1 MGPPLPTQ
9 AGLSNRTTTVRTVDR
24 EKLRD
29 KARMFQMKENL
40 RLALCGRIQQQYKKS
55 PALAQEL
62 ASEVLKMLQQRG
74 VSVAQLS
81 DDMLAGIVQELSS
94 RRQEQ
99 MMLAKRDRDRE
110 PVSER
115 GNNEMPVSGRRSQPK
130 PLSGARPRRSRG
142 GSDQSGGQSDRSA
155 TGSGDDDN
163 VYVTQ
168 SQLQQMSLGFRLP
181 PKVSP
186 KKNKGNGIWEDIVK
200 FSSVKEQQEAKRK
213 ADMKMRQRE
222 EFATRLDAQV
232 TQKERQQQAERDAS
246 AKYHREAAERRL
258 ELDEE
263 ERQKERDRLERA
275 MALTKIQNE
284 QRLAKMQQLERER
297 LNKKTQEQKM
307 AELLRQQKEEDSRR
321 EQAKRAAEKQRIA
334 MVQHENEQQL
344 EQKRQGKARD
354 REFEM
359 KLAED
364 YFKMEDAKEAA
375 RVQQLQVL
383 ANNIQAKM
391 KFFGDT
397 AKADM
402 DARLREEEA
411 RVLKCQEEYA
421 RQQVEAERKKKA
433 DAELRSLSQQ
443 EYLKSQIQEK
453 KLRELAE
460 KRDLNKQAELWKQE
474 RMDAERR
481 ERMANQQRAIRNM
494 SQKEV
499 LLQQIRDKEQRS
511 LEADQTML
519 EIQLNASLLQKIHKQ
534 TGETQAN
541 GANVVSETQN
551 RSREVTNVVN
561 S

>member
-1 MGPPLPTQ
+1 MTQ
-9 AGLSNRTTTVRTVDR
+9 RTTTVRTVDR

-40 RLALCGRIQQQYKKS
+40 RLALCGRIQQQCKKS

-62 ASEVLKMLQQRG
+62 ASEVLKTLQQRNI
-74 VSVAQLS
+74 SVAQLS
-81 DDMLAGIVQELSS
+81 DDMLAGIVHDLSS

-110 PVSER
+110 PASDPAI
-115 GNNEMPVSGRRSQPK
+115 NEMPVSGRRSQSK
-130 PLSGARPRRSRG
+130 PSSGARPRRSRG
-142 GSDQSGGQSDRSA
+142 NSDQNGGQTGRATSA
-155 TGSGDDDN
+155 GGDDDN

-200 FSSVKEQQEAKRK
+200 FSSVEEQMEAKRK
-213 ADMKMRQRE
+213 ADRKMQQRE
-222 EFATRLDAQV
+222 EFSTRLNAQV
-232 TQKERQQQAERDAS
+232 TQKERQQQAEREAS
-246 AKYHREAAERRL
+246 LKYHREAAERRL

-275 MALTKIQNE
+275 KALTKIQNE
-284 QRLAKMQQLERER
+284 QRLAKMQQHERER
-297 LNKKTQEQKM
+297 LNKKVQEQKM
-307 AELLRQQKEEDSRR
+307 AELLRQQKEEDTRR

-334 MVQHENEQQL
+334 LVQRENEQQL
-344 EQKRQGKARD
+344 EQKRQGKARE

-421 RQQVEAERKKKA
+421 RQQAEAERKKKA

-453 KLRELAE
+453 KLRELGE
-460 KRDLNKQAELWKQE
+460 KRDMNKQAELWKQD
-474 RMDAERR
+474 RMEAERR
-481 ERMANQQRAIRNM
+481 ERMANQQRAMRNM

-519 EIQLNASLLQKIHKQ
+519 EVQLNASLLQKIHKQ
-534 TGETQAN
+534 TGEAQAN

-551 RSREVTNVVN
+551 RSREVRSIANHLCWA
-561 S
+561 